1 MTQKQTLLFSA
12 TIPPGL
18 TGVMEKTMRNG
29 SATVD
34 CIHDDDGATH
44 SVDQVPQLI
53 VFIIH
58 KNNSLTHSHSLSLCV
73 ELVLRSGAAV
83 SRLAPRQRSAGV
95 WSHRDRRKCNGFSPF
110 KPQGAFSIA
119 ESSFPIEEW
128 LHFLLQN
135 VDFPVLK
142 NLDDFL

>member
-44 SVDQVPQLI
+44 SVDQVPQSHVLLPDNGRQVSGVIEI
-53 VFIIH
+53 VENAMASAPSNH
-58 KNNSLTHSHSLSLCV
+58 K
-73 ELVLRSGAAV
+73 VLF
-83 SRLAPRQRSAGV
+83 LLQ
-95 WSHRDRRKCNGFSPF
+95 N
-110 KPQGAFSIA
+110 
-119 ESSFPIEEW
+119 
-128 LHFLLQN
+128 LHFLL
-135 VDFPVLK
+135 K
-142 NLDDFL
+142 NGFISYCRMLISLF